1 MTKPKLDLPIQCFN
15 IDHYTLIVPNAK
27 VVSDFHQNVL
37 GYKLINTI
45 LVNAG
50 SASEGKHDML
60 NYVLGWPNNEKGVMV
75 VTEGLTKE
83 SIFHKFYEKFGQG
96 IHHVAFE
103 VDDIEDIFELLV
115 TKGIEMTSDKILR
128 DPLSGLRQFFISNK
142 YAGVFIEL
150 IERKSETEDKTSEK
164 QGFFTHDNMS
174 GLANTMKSYL
184 DDPNLKNDDD
194 IKSLDKTNYF
204 EVIESIEVDRIDN
217 IQINVAEVQS
227 AKKFLNSVLGFSIEG
242 EKMINP
248 NEKDKFLSLSEIQES
263 QNGVIPVELALKTF
277 NFEKSKNI
285 LESLNLD
292 FKVEGEAIRLEKE
305 YAGYP
310 LTLLHD

>member
-1 MTKPKLDLPIQCFN
+1 MIKPKLDFPIKCFN

-27 VVSDFHQNVL
+27 VVADFHQNVL

-60 NYVLGWPNNEKGVMV
+60 NYVLGWPNSEKGVMV

-103 VDDIEDIFELLV
+103 VDDIEDIFELLI
-115 TKGIEMTSDKILR
+115 TKGIEITSDKILR

-142 YAGVFIEL
+142 YAGFFIEL

-164 QGFFTHDNMS
+164 QGFFTQDNMS
-174 GLANTMKSYL
+174 GLAHTMKSYL

-194 IKSLDKTNYF
+194 IKALDETNYF
-204 EVIESIEVDRIDN
+204 ETEENIEVDRIDN
-217 IQINVAEVQS
+217 IQINVAEIES
-227 AKKFLNSVLGFSIEG
+227 AKEFLNSVLGFNIEG
-242 EKMINP
+242 EKLINP
-248 NEKDKFLSLSEIQES
+248 NEKDKFLSFSEIQES
-263 QNGVIPVELALKTF
+263 QTGVIPVELALKTF

-285 LESLNLD
+285 LELLNLD
-292 FKVEGEAIRLEKE
+292 FQIQGETIRLEKE

-310 LTLLHD
+310 LALLHD